1 MNIGTTHHCDILQTG
16 NDSFRFKQR
25 KKQPKPA

>member
-1 MNIGTTHHCDILQTG
+1 MLDRVTHHCAILETG

-25 KKQPKPA
+25 KKQPQSG